1 MSGSNEDSGIALR
14 QWCIEKASAAA
25 CAHTEIVPLARE
37 IHSFLTSGPRA
48 AIKNPDMVR
57 AVQSTVDGAEE
68 VSDVIGFLGEWKEPL
83 PGIAEK
89 IRHAHENGLIKGRVW
104 DDTSGSYKEATT
116 KQIEADILKNDQ
128 PQEQTIEPITGGVQL
143 KMLNVLCAMHD
154 AGLTDVRP
162 IHIRNRLGMESG
174 YMTYP
179 LETLE
184 KKKYL
189 RKVKKGAHHTVLIP
203 LRRADG
209 TPYVRGPEQVDASQ
223 ATITKGDPGAALGYA
238 LKDEKPDECNVL
250 PSGRAR
256 AQAAPLKQGERRC
269 MSCDKPFAS
278 EGIFN
283 RLCGVCR
290 RKGD

>member
-25 CAHTEIVPLARE
+25 CAHTEIVPLAKE

-57 AVQSTVDGAEE
+57 AVH
-68 VSDVIGFLGEWKEPL
+68 GF
-83 PGIAEK
+83 
-89 IRHAHENGLIKGRVW
+89 IKGRVW

-116 KQIEADILKNDQ
+116 KQIEVDILKNDQ
-128 PQEQTIEPITGGVQL
+128 PQEQAIEPITGGVQL
-143 KMLNVLCAMHD
+143 KMLNVLCALHD
-154 AGLTDVRP
+154 AGQTEVRP

-174 YMTYP
+174 SMTYP

-189 RKVKKGAHHTVLIP
+189 RKIKKGAHHIVLIP

-223 ATITKGDPGAALGYA
+223 ATITKGAPGAALGYA
-238 LKDEKPDECNVL
+238 LKDEKPDESNDL
-250 PSGRAR
+250 PSGRPR
-256 AQAAPLKQGERRC
+256 APIVPLKQGERRC
-269 MSCDKPFAS
+269 MSCSKPFAS